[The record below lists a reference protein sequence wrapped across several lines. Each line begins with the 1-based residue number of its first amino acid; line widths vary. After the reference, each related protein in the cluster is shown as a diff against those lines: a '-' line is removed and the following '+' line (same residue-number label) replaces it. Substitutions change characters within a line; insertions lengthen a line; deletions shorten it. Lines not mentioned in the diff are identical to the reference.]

1 MLSKALG
8 WRSGDSGLVS
18 ALSRS
23 LALIEFDPTG
33 RILDANENFCRVMG
47 YSPADLRGK
56 HHSMFVEPAE
66 AKSPEY
72 QAFWAKLGRG
82 QFDAGEYLRFGK
94 DGKAVYIEATYN
106 PVLSSGGKVQKVV
119 KIATDITLKKLESA
133 ENTAKLTALSRTQ
146 AIIEFDAE
154 GKILT
159 ANDNFLAAFGYRLDE
174 IQGKYHRIFMDSVEA
189 ALPEYARFWERL
201 RAGEQVA
208 GEFRRTGKDGAA
220 VWIQASYNP
229 VFDFR
234 GRVVKVVKFATNI
247 TPRVVAVNRIAQA
260 LTALADGDLEH
271 RITEAFNAEFAQLRD
286 DFNNSVSKLELS
298 LAEVREATRTIS
310 AESGEI
316 ARASDDLS
324 MRTEQ
329 QAASLEQT
337 TAALEEITAT
347 VQKTAEG
354 TRHAH
359 QVVGTAK
366 TDAMQSGTVVQQAVA
381 AMGEIEQSSAKITQ
395 IIGVI
400 DEIAFQ
406 TNLLALNAGVEAA
419 RAGEAGRGFA
429 VVASEV
435 RALAQRSAEAAKEIK
450 QLIATST
457 SQVASGVTLVGQ
469 TGQTLSRI
477 VTQVSDLASVV
488 AEIAASAQEQASG
501 LTQVNTAVLQLD
513 QITQQNA
520 AMVEE
525 ATAAGQALKGE
536 TTRLESL
543 LSRFR
548 VSATTSAAPTR
559 QPRAAAASRP
569 APMRSSTPAPRAM
582 ARPAPARATA
592 LAHKPVAADQEWE
605 EF

>member
-133 ENTAKLTALSRTQ
+133 ENTAKFTALSRAQ

-159 ANDNFLAAFGYRLDE
+159 ANDNFLAALGYRLDE
-174 IQGKYHRIFMDSVEA
+174 IQGKHHRIFMDSGEA

-201 RAGEQVA
+201 RAGELVA
-208 GEFRRTGKDGAA
+208 GEFRRTGKGGAA

-559 QPRAAAASRP
+559 QPRAAAASRV

>member
-559 QPRAAAASRP
+559 QPRAAAASRA